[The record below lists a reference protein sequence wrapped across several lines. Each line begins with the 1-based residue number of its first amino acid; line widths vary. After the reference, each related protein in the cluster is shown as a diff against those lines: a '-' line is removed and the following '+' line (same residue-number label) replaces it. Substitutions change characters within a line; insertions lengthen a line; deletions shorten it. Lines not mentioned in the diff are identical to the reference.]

1 MNDVNTII
9 LNKIRQEAESYLNPI
24 GFSFEYFEKDV
35 PDSYVV
41 GEYEA
46 RSSFSGTICVY
57 VNIDE
62 IASIDLDLGDED
74 LFEQDVRI
82 TVFHEI
88 GHGLFEFVNALPE
101 HLIEPYFKDF
111 FDIFFDDNGISE
123 EDITEDF
130 GRSFDETQ
138 TSDSLLRGLIIRML
152 EDKVLPYEPQEI

>member
-1 MNDVNTII
+1 MNNNQNTII
-9 LNKIRQEAESYLNPI
+9 LDKIRQEAESYLSPV
-24 GFSFEYFEKDV
+24 GFFFEYFEKDD

-62 IASIDLDLGDED
+62 IAQVDQDEDSD

-101 HLIEPYFKDF
+101 NVIKPYFKDF
-111 FDIFFDDNGISE
+111 FDIFFDDNGITE

-130 GRSFDETQ
+130 GRSFDETM
-138 TSDSLLRGLIIRML
+138 SSESLLRRLIIRLL
-152 EDKVLPYEPQEI
+152 EDKVLPYESQEI

>member
-1 MNDVNTII
+1 M
-9 LNKIRQEAESYLNPI
+9 
-24 GFSFEYFEKDV
+24 
-35 PDSYVV
+35 
-41 GEYEA
+41 
-46 RSSFSGTICVY
+46 
-57 VNIDE
+57 NIDE

-123 EDITEDF
+123 EDIAEDF

-138 TSDSLLRGLIIRML
+138 TSPSLLRRLIIRML
-152 EDKVLPYEPQEI
+152 DDKVLPYDF

>member
-24 GFSFEYFEKDV
+24 GFSFEYFEKDDS
-35 PDSYVV
+35 DSYVV

-46 RSSFSGTICVY
+46 RSSFSGTIRVY

-111 FDIFFDDNGISE
+111 FDIFFDDNGITE

-138 TSDSLLRGLIIRML
+138 TSPSLLRRLIIRML
-152 EDKVLPYEPQEI
+152 EDKVLPYDF